1 MASNL
6 GVLGRVGGAC
16 YRHRWLTVLV
26 WIAGV
31 ASLITLWTRFGAAA
45 QNDFT
50 GSDPGQTLLNQHF
63 ARQSG
68 DTLTLAI
75 RSDATITSPAV
86 QARVTG
92 ALAPFRQAPHVTG
105 VADPYDTPGHLS
117 ADGHIA
123 YATIQFDVPG
133 ASIPNSEATALMH
146 DATVASGN
154 GVTFS
159 LGGDVVD
166 LAETPYGGASN
177 GIGVGAA
184 AIVLLIAFGSLLAMG
199 LPIATA
205 LMGIGSGLSLIAL
218 LGHVFP
224 APSFSPIVAAMIGLG
239 VGVDYA
245 LFVVTRF
252 REELRGVPGGRPPG
266 PAQRSELHEGAQ
278 PGDAVVIAMR
288 TAGRAVLTA
297 GTTVVIGMLGLL
309 VLRQTLLNGVAI
321 AAAATVAMTVIA
333 SLTLLPAL
341 LGFTGYRLARPS
353 RLNTFLGD
361 KVFGR
366 GDRQQN
372 KTHAA
377 ERWAGVVQKHPV
389 LAAVMAT
396 AFILILAAPAL
407 VMKLSMPDESAQARG
422 TMGYASYATMA
433 QGFGPGFDA
442 PLIVAARVTPSDVPS
457 HGGSSSRASTELAS
471 LRGAI
476 AATPGIADVTA
487 PVISQDGQ
495 AAMLIAYPTTGEQDA
510 ATNALVNRLENTV
523 LPRSELARSGLTAY
537 VTGPNA
543 ANVSFTNLVG
553 NRLPWLIGV
562 VVALSMVL
570 LLVVF
575 RSVVIAVKAALMNLL
590 SVCAAYGVLT
600 AVTQWGWL
608 GHALGFPEKMPV
620 TTWVPIFLFV
630 ILFGLSMDYEVFLL
644 SKIRE
649 EYDRL
654 GDNSLAVGRGL
665 AATARVISAAAA
677 IMVVVFLSFV
687 LTPDVSVKQIG
698 LGLAA
703 AVLVD
708 ATVVRLVLVPAVMEL
723 LGPAN
728 WWLPSGLA
736 RLLPAGRPAGRVDSL
751 SANEPAADP
760 AEVR

>member
-1 MASNL
+1 MSRNP
-6 GVLGRVGGAC
+6 GVLGGLGSAC
-16 YRHRWLTVLV
+16 YGHRWLTVLV

-75 RSDATITSPAV
+75 RSDANITSPAV

-92 ALAPFRQAPHVTG
+92 ALAPFRHAPHVTG
-105 VADPYDTPGHLS
+105 VADPYSTPGLLS

-133 ASIPNSEATALMH
+133 ASIANSEATTLMH
-146 DATVASGN
+146 DATAASGN

-252 REELRGVPGGRPPG
+252 REEL
-266 PAQRSELHEGAQ
+266 HEGAQ
-278 PGDAVVIAMR
+278 PGDAVVTAMR

-353 RLNTFLGD
+353 RLNTFLGG

-366 GDRQQN
+366 ARRTRRGGGAGAGSPVRSGE
-372 KTHAA
+372 KEIHAA
-377 ERWAGVVQKHPV
+377 QRWAGVVQKHPV
-389 LAAVMAT
+389 LATVLSA

-433 QGFGPGFDA
+433 RGFGPGFDA
-442 PLIVAARVTPSDVPS
+442 PLIVRSR
-457 HGGSSSRASTELAS
+457 GGPPGQHRA
-471 LRGAI
+471 
-476 AATPGIADVTA
+476 
-487 PVISQDGQ
+487 
-495 AAMLIAYPTTGEQDA
+495 
-510 ATNALVNRLENTV
+510 
-523 LPRSELARSGLTAY
+523 
-537 VTGPNA
+537 
-543 ANVSFTNLVG
+543 
-553 NRLPWLIGV
+553 
-562 VVALSMVL
+562 
-570 LLVVF
+570 
-575 RSVVIAVKAALMNLL
+575 
-590 SVCAAYGVLT
+590 
-600 AVTQWGWL
+600 
-608 GHALGFPEKMPV
+608 
-620 TTWVPIFLFV
+620 
-630 ILFGLSMDYEVFLL
+630 
-644 SKIRE
+644 
-649 EYDRL
+649 
-654 GDNSLAVGRGL
+654 GL
-665 AATARVISAAAA
+665 AA
-677 IMVVVFLSFV
+677 
-687 LTPDVSVKQIG
+687 
-698 LGLAA
+698 
-703 AVLVD
+703 
-708 ATVVRLVLVPAVMEL
+708 
-723 LGPAN
+723 
-728 WWLPSGLA
+728 
-736 RLLPAGRPAGRVDSL
+736 
-751 SANEPAADP
+751 
-760 AEVR
+760 